1 MVENEI
7 EGRCIYCI
15 HYDTWF
21 GACFAEQDGFGDP
34 RKHNL
39 RYDNFNNRGALCDLF
54 KWGQCN

>member
-34 RKHNL
+34 RIHNL

-54 KWGQCN
+54 KWG